1 MLTYLGLKFQ
11 LNIFKH
17 SLDMANFL
25 SCTLQTNFYGN
36 VLNSVN
42 D

>member
-1 MLTYLGLKFQ
+1 MLIYLVLKFQ

-17 SLDMANFL
+17 SLDMTDFL

-36 VLNSVN
+36 VLSSVG